1 VRIRNAHLNLFIMT
15 TTEVTPE
22 TKKVMTTEEL
32 ALEYYEHRLDRC
44 KKHVKASI
52 ADYKKEQMAV
62 IIADTEYMFSTYIM
76 AIENIRNNENL
87 ENIHE
92 VERIIK
98 LRLIENILKF

>member
-1 VRIRNAHLNLFIMT
+1 MT

-22 TKKVMTTEEL
+22 TKKVMTREEL
-32 ALEYYEHRLDRC
+32 ALEYYDFRLDRC

-52 ADYKKEQMAV
+52 ADCKKEQMAL
-62 IIADTEYMFSTYIM
+62 IIADTEYMFSTYIT
-76 AIENIRNNENL
+76 AIENIRNNESL

-98 LRLIENILKF
+98 LRLIEQILKF

>member
-1 VRIRNAHLNLFIMT
+1 MT

-22 TKKVMTTEEL
+22 TTKVMTREEL

-76 AIENIRNNENL
+76 AIENIRNNESL